1 MSFVHLHVHS
11 HYSLLD
17 GYCMFPKLI
26 QRAKEM
32 NMPAIALTDHGTMY
46 GVVEFYK
53 ACLKAEIRPVIGLEG
68 YLASR
73 RMDQRDPQ
81 KDKRSNH
88 ILMLAENM
96 TGYQNLLKIASAAQ
110 LEGFYYHPRID
121 HEYLAEHAEGI
132 ICTSACMQG
141 EIPSL
146 IMKNQLEKAEEQLR
160 WYLDVFGREH
170 FYLELQEHGIP
181 ELLTINKQL
190 VEWGKQYQ
198 VPIIATNDV
207 HYVDKEDARYQ
218 DILLAIQTGARL
230 SDPNRMHMNG
240 DTYYLRSP
248 QEMAALF
255 GEVPGALS
263 NTVEIAERCSVKLER
278 DKYHLPNFDVPEG
291 YNATTY
297 LHMLCEEGLKRRY
310 KEHADDADVRE
321 RLKYELDII
330 HTMGFDAYFLI
341 VWDLCKFARENDIWY
356 EARGSAAGSIVAYTL
371 DITMVEPLSHKL
383 IFERFLNPSRVSMP
397 DIDLDFQDDKR
408 ADVMQYCAKRYG
420 YDQVAQIIT
429 FGTMKARQAIRD
441 VGRVMDIPLGEVDR
455 VAKLIPNIPSH
466 PVTIE
471 KALEEVP
478 ELKQIY
484 TDVPHMHE
492 LIDTAAK
499 LDGVVRNAGTHAAGV
514 VIADKPIVEY
524 LPLHRPTRESEDSPI
539 KTVTQFEMA
548 VLDELGM
555 LKVDFLGLSTLTIM
569 SNACKL
575 IEKRHGV
582 KLDLNNIPLDDSETY
597 EFLGKGLTAGVFQLE
612 GGGMTKFLV
621 QMKPRNLDNIIA
633 MVALYRP
640 GPMGFIPDYIDR
652 MHGKKKV
659 EYRHELLRPI
669 MEETFGIAVYQEQIM
684 SAAISLAGYTA
695 AESDKLRKAI
705 SKKKEDQIKEHEKKF
720 IKGAIAN
727 GIDKETATLI
737 FEDWRNFAQYGFNK
751 SHAADYGM
759 VSVQTAYLKT
769 HYPLEYMTALLCGSK
784 NDSDKVA
791 FYISD
796 CLAMGISVLPPDVN
810 YSDWDF
816 SIEDKGNE
824 EQCIRF
830 GMGAI
835 KNVGQNS
842 AEMIIESRNDQPFE
856 DLNDFIHR
864 VDLRRVGKRA
874 LECLIKVGALDAFG
888 DRRAIFSSMDRL
900 VAVSESHFRA
910 KEEGQLTFFGAV
922 EGLKEEIRLPDLEPM
937 EKKEKLEWEKELL
950 GLFLTDHPLSSY
962 MKTIKKQISH
972 YSGQLREAKQK
983 EKVIV
988 AGRLTNIRS
997 IVTKKGNQMGF
1008 ATLEDVQGLIGLV
1021 IFPRSWEQAHD
1032 ILIEDQV
1039 VLVRGKADVEGM
1051 DAKVLVDEIIKL
1063 EADPETDDS
1072 DDDPETNSGNG
1083 ELDFMPQNYMDEQM
1097 NPMDEVFM
1105 DDSDPEI
1112 EPESSPTH
1120 ERDTGQDNNIKEEA
1134 GNYIVDE
1141 RENISGK
1148 NGASRFEPVSIV
1160 KNNKNL
1166 TIVINASGKKEQDVR
1181 LLKQVY
1187 GMLHSSPGEDRF
1199 TLLCRENG
1207 RDVELD
1213 FPNDAISI
1221 SDDLLERVN
1230 HLVGEE
1236 NVFIQEEE

>member
-1 MSFVHLHVHS
+1 
-11 HYSLLD
+11 
-17 GYCMFPKLI
+17 MFPKLI
-26 QRAKEM
+26 KRAKEM
-32 NMPAIALTDHGTMY
+32 GMPAVALTDHGTMF

-53 ACLKAEIRPVIGLEG
+53 ACLKADIRPIIGLEG

-121 HEYLAEHAEGI
+121 HEFLAEHAEGI
-132 ICTSACMQG
+132 ICTSACMKG

-146 IMKNQLEKAEEQLR
+146 IVGNQLEKAEEQLR
-160 WYLDVFGREH
+160 WYIDVFGKEH
-170 FYLELQEHGIP
+170 FYLELQEHDIP
-181 ELLTINKQL
+181 ELHTINKQL
-190 VEWGKQYQ
+190 IEWGKQYQ
-198 VPIIATNDV
+198 VPLIATNDV

-218 DILLAIQTGARL
+218 DILLAIQTGAVL

-278 DKYHLPNFDVPEG
+278 DQYHLPNFDVPEG

-297 LHMLCEEGLKRRY
+297 LQMLCEEGLKKRY
-310 KEHADDADVRE
+310 KEHADDAEVRE
-321 RLKYELDII
+321 RLNYELDII

-471 KALEEVP
+471 AALEEVP
-478 ELKQIY
+478 ELKEIY
-484 TDVPHMHE
+484 TNVPHMHE

-555 LKVDFLGLSTLTIM
+555 LKVDFLGLATLTIM

-582 KLDLNNIPLDDSETY
+582 KLNLDNIPLDDPETFA
-597 EFLGKGLTAGVFQLE
+597 FLGKGLTAGVFQLE

-621 QMKPRNLDNIIA
+621 QMKPTNLDNIIA

-705 SKKKEDQIKEHEKKF
+705 SKKKEDQIKAHEKKF
-720 IKGAIAN
+720 IEGAVAN
-727 GIDKETATLI
+727 GIERETATLI

-784 NDSDKVA
+784 NDSEKVA
-791 FYISD
+791 YYIAD
-796 CLAMGISVLPPDVN
+796 CIAMGIPVLPPDIN
-810 YSDWDF
+810 YSGWDF
-816 SIEDKGNE
+816 SIEGQENE

-842 AEMIIESRNDQPFE
+842 VEMIIDARNDEPFE

-864 VDLRRVGKRA
+864 VDLRKVGKRA
-874 LECLIKVGALDAFG
+874 LECLIRVGALDAFG
-888 DRRAIFSSMDRL
+888 DRRAIFSSLDRL
-900 VAVSESHFRA
+900 VAISESHFRA

-922 EGLKEEIRLPDLEPM
+922 EGLKEEIRLPDFEPM
-937 EKKEKLEWEKELL
+937 EKKEKMEWEKELL

-962 MKTIKKQISH
+962 MKTIKKLVSH

-983 EKVIV
+983 EMVTV

-997 IVTKKGNQMGF
+997 IMTKKGNQMGF
-1008 ATLEDVQGLIGLV
+1008 ATLEDIQGLIGLV
-1021 IFPRSWEQAHD
+1021 IFPRTWEQARD

-1051 DAKVLVDEIIKL
+1051 DAKVLVDEISRL
-1063 EADPETDDS
+1063 EVDPDGDESDEDPETSSGDD
-1072 DDDPETNSGNG
+1072 
-1083 ELDFMPQNYMDEQM
+1083 ELGFMPQEFMDEQM
-1097 NPMDEVFM
+1097 IPMDDEFMEDSAPEV
-1105 DDSDPEI
+1105 ERG
-1112 EPESSPTH
+1112 SSSTL
-1120 ERDTGQDNNIKEEA
+1120 DQDVGQKSTVEEEQ
-1134 GNYIVDE
+1134 GSYTTVE
-1141 RENISGK
+1141 RENTSGK
-1148 NGASRFEPVSIV
+1148 NGASRFAPVSIV

-1166 TIVINASGKKEQDVR
+1166 TIVINASGKKDQDIR

-1187 GMLHSSPGEDRF
+1187 GMLRSSPGDDRF

-1213 FPNDAISI
+1213 FPNDAIRI
-1221 SDDLLERVN
+1221 SDDLLEKVN
-1230 HLVGEE
+1230 HLVGKE
-1236 NVFIQEEE
+1236 NVHIQEAE

>member
-1 MSFVHLHVHS
+1 
-11 HYSLLD
+11 
-17 GYCMFPKLI
+17 MFPKLI
-26 QRAKEM
+26 KRAKEM
-32 NMPAIALTDHGTMY
+32 GMPAVALTDHGTMF

-53 ACLKAEIRPVIGLEG
+53 ACLKADIRPIIGLEG

-121 HEYLAEHAEGI
+121 HEFLAEHAEGI
-132 ICTSACMQG
+132 ICTSACMKG

-146 IMKNQLEKAEEQLR
+146 IVGNQLEKAEEQLR
-160 WYLDVFGREH
+160 WYIDVFGKEH
-170 FYLELQEHGIP
+170 FYLELQEHDIP
-181 ELLTINKQL
+181 ELHTINKQL
-190 VEWGKQYQ
+190 IEWGKQYQ
-198 VPIIATNDV
+198 VPLIATNDV

-218 DILLAIQTGARL
+218 DILLAIQTGAVL

-278 DKYHLPNFDVPEG
+278 DQYHLPNFDVPEG

-297 LHMLCEEGLKRRY
+297 LQMLCEEGLKKRY
-310 KEHADDADVRE
+310 KEHADDAEVRE
-321 RLKYELDII
+321 RLNYELDII

-471 KALEEVP
+471 AALEEVP
-478 ELKQIY
+478 ELKEIY
-484 TDVPHMHE
+484 TNVPHMHE

-555 LKVDFLGLSTLTIM
+555 LKVDFLGLATLTIM

-582 KLDLNNIPLDDSETY
+582 KLNLDNIPLDDPETFA
-597 EFLGKGLTAGVFQLE
+597 FLGKGLTAGVFQLE

-621 QMKPRNLDNIIA
+621 QMKPTNLDNIIA

-705 SKKKEDQIKEHEKKF
+705 SKKKEDQIKAHEKKF
-720 IKGAIAN
+720 IEGAVAN
-727 GIDKETATLI
+727 GIERETATLI

-784 NDSDKVA
+784 NDSEKVA
-791 FYISD
+791 YYIAD
-796 CLAMGISVLPPDVN
+796 CIAMGIPVLPPDIN
-810 YSDWDF
+810 HSGWDF
-816 SIEDKGNE
+816 SIEGQENE

-842 AEMIIESRNDQPFE
+842 VEMIIDARNDEPFE

-864 VDLRRVGKRA
+864 VDLRKVGKRA
-874 LECLIKVGALDAFG
+874 LECLIRVGALDTFS
-888 DRRAIFSSMDRL
+888 DRRAIFSSLDRL
-900 VAVSESHFRA
+900 VAISESHFRA

-922 EGLKEEIRLPDLEPM
+922 EGLKEEIRLPDFEPM
-937 EKKEKLEWEKELL
+937 EKKEKMEWEKELL

-962 MKTIKKQISH
+962 MKTIKKLVSH

-983 EKVIV
+983 EMVTV

-997 IVTKKGNQMGF
+997 IMTKKGNQMGF
-1008 ATLEDVQGLIGLV
+1008 ATLEDIQGLIGLV
-1021 IFPRSWEQAHD
+1021 IFPRTWEQARD

-1051 DAKVLVDEIIKL
+1051 DAKVLVDEISRL
-1063 EADPETDDS
+1063 EVDPDGDESDEDPETSSGDD
-1072 DDDPETNSGNG
+1072 
-1083 ELDFMPQNYMDEQM
+1083 ELGFMPQEFMDEQM
-1097 NPMDEVFM
+1097 VPMDDEFMEDSAPEV
-1105 DDSDPEI
+1105 ERG
-1112 EPESSPTH
+1112 SSSTL
-1120 ERDTGQDNNIKEEA
+1120 DQDVGQKSTVEEEQ
-1134 GNYIVDE
+1134 GSYTTVE
-1141 RENISGK
+1141 RENTSGK
-1148 NGASRFEPVSIV
+1148 NGASRFAPVSIV

-1166 TIVINASGKKEQDVR
+1166 TIVINASGKKDQDIR

-1187 GMLHSSPGEDRF
+1187 GMLRSSPGDDRF

-1213 FPNDAISI
+1213 FPNDAIRI
-1221 SDDLLERVN
+1221 SDDLLEKVN
-1230 HLVGEE
+1230 HLVGKE
-1236 NVFIQEEE
+1236 NVHIQEAE